1 MTEPDLNLLIAL
13 DALLT
18 EESVAGAARRLK
30 LSASAMSRTLSR
42 LRIVTKDPLLV
53 RAGRYMVLT
62 PYAEE
67 IRERTHDAVFEA
79 RNILNSLSSP
89 LNLST
94 LKRTFTIR
102 ANDGFIEAFAALL
115 ISKAAISAPHIRL
128 CFASKSE
135 KNVKYL
141 REGQV
146 DLEIGVLDKT
156 MGPEI
161 RLQTLF
167 RDRFRGVVRKDHQ
180 LQKADSITPEQ
191 YVSYGHV
198 IASRR
203 GLTQGPVDNALT
215 ALGLERNIA
224 AIVPS
229 FPAVLAVVEASD
241 LVGLVPTSFLQN
253 NKKRNDQEM
262 SALHSFELPVK
273 TDTITI
279 SQMWHP
285 RLDKDL
291 AHRWLRILVLDVCQ
305 QKSQTR

>member
-1 MTEPDLNLLIAL
+1 MAEPDLNLLVAL

-30 LSASAMSRTLSR
+30 LSASAMSRTLNR
-42 LRIVTKDPLLV
+42 LRVVTKDPLLV
-53 RAGRYMVLT
+53 RAGRHMVLT
-62 PYAEE
+62 PYAQG
-67 IRERTHDAVFEA
+67 IRNRTRDTVFEA
-79 RNILNSLSSP
+79 RNILNPLSSP

-102 ANDGFIEAFAALL
+102 ANDGFIEAFAASL
-115 ISKAAISAPHIRL
+115 ISAVAISAPLVRL
-128 CFASKSE
+128 RFASKSE

-141 REGQV
+141 REGQA
-146 DLEIGVLDKT
+146 DLEIGVLDDT

-161 RLQTLF
+161 RLQALF
-167 RDRFRGVVRKDHQ
+167 RDRFSGVVRKNHP
-180 LQKADSITPEQ
+180 LHKTDSITPEQ

-203 GLTQGPVDNALT
+203 GLTKGPVDNALT
-215 ALGLERNIA
+215 ALGLERHIA

-229 FPAVLAVVEASD
+229 FPAVLTVIQTSD
-241 LVGLVPTSFLQN
+241 LVGLVPDSFLN
-253 NKKRNDQEM
+253 NHKKLNGHEM
-262 SALHSFELPVK
+262 SAFHTFELPVK

-291 AHRWLRILVLDVCQ
+291 AHRWLRTLVLDVCQ
-305 QKSQTR
+305 QKMPN